1 MTEIDTPFLRHQAA
15 IMKQRESFRTE
26 AKSIVV
32 GSDETKPFD
41 PSAPATVESYDISG
55 KLVSSREIPARKPA
69 PQRIQKPAPLTLK
82 DIKESLIET
91 GNEIDAA
98 SGKFQSDTQSL
109 DAFYSEQKTLREE
122 IANLRAQLREKQDR
136 LHQLGTAGTPRDIYA
151 GSIVDLER
159 QVMSLAGALLATLRE
174 QAAQRIYGI
183 SFEELTPDGQR
194 DAQARYRKVLSRFQ
208 SNFYMQLGRTHA
220 QATGEQIDKRA
231 SQLLDDIDSLL
242 TTKDFF
248 PQE

>member
-1 MTEIDTPFLRHQAA
+1 MREETNFFLENQKR
-15 IMKQRESFRTE
+15 IMEQKARLRAE
-26 AKSIVV
+26 AENKAIVV
-32 GSDETKPFD
+32 GADEQTLEPTSRSPRPGEPAQQQKKPFVPD
-41 PSAPATVESYDISG
+41 VRPM
-55 KLVSSREIPARKPA
+55 
-69 PQRIQKPAPLTLK
+69 PQRIVKPKPMKL
-82 DIKESLIET
+82 DEIKAALEET
-91 GNEIDAA
+91 GNHIDATRE
-98 SGKFQSDTQSL
+98 KFKSDTVSL
-109 DAFYSEQKTLREE
+109 DAYYGVQKALRLEIVKLQEE
-122 IANLRAQLREKQDR
+122 LREKQDR
-136 LHQLGTAGTPRDIYA
+136 LHQLETAGTPRDIYA
-151 GSIVDLER
+151 GSILDLER
-159 QVMSLAGALLATLRE
+159 QVMSLAGALLSTLRE